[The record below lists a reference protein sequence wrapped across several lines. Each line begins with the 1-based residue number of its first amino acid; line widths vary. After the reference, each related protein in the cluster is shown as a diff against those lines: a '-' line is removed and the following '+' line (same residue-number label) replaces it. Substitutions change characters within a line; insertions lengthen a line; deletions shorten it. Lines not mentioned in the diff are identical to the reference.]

1 MNSELVITLV
11 PWDTKGKNL
20 EKQISL
26 VIKTKLLC
34 LGELL
39 TSNQNEE
46 ASKNDVALGS
56 MPSSYLCLS
65 PSSHRSQSSP
75 VKYRRLHG
83 FPLLGIFQ
91 GTSSHNDRKSQNHD

>member
-20 EKQISL
+20 EKQVSL

-46 ASKNDVALGS
+46 ASKNGVALGS
-56 MPSSYLCLS
+56 LS
-65 PSSHRSQSSP
+65 LLVSLLTQKPEQSCEIQ
-75 VKYRRLHG
+75 K
-83 FPLLGIFQ
+83 
-91 GTSSHNDRKSQNHD
+91 TSWLSFTRNLPGDF